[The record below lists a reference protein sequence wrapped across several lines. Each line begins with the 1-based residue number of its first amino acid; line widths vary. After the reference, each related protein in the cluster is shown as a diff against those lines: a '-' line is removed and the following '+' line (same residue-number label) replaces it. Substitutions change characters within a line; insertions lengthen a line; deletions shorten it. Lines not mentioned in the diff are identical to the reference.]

1 VEGIQDTGV
10 IARAEL
16 RRTVKSSRIVVL
28 FALYALFSGLVLL
41 VVGSISNAINETAR
55 KQIEAAGANVEQAQ
69 AAFQQARAGVLG
81 FMFDTDPAMLD
92 ALKNIPLVVLFVFKI
107 TLFFLPAYVALMGFD
122 QISGEVGPRSIRY
135 LVVRSSRSA
144 VLFGKYLAQ
153 AAALLILVLLVDV
166 GIFAYARATNPDF
179 GWGLL
184 VGTLLKFWLAEVV
197 FSLAYLALTTLCST
211 LFRSPAVS
219 LVFNFLALF
228 GLWMIHTIG
237 GLGVHREL
245 LPTGMPGPET
255 VTSPIAALRYASP
268 SHYSTDLLHPRW
280 TAFAG
285 SGLAYLCF
293 AAIFLFAAW
302 AVLRARDV

>member
-1 VEGIQDTGV
+1 
-10 IARAEL
+10 L
-16 RRTVKSSRIVVL
+16 RSSRIVVL

-41 VVGSISNAINETAR
+41 VVGSIANAVNETAR
-55 KQIEAAGANVEQAQ
+55 KQIEAAGANTEQAE

-107 TLFFLPAYVALMGFD
+107 TLFFLPAYVAIMGFD

-153 AAALLILVLLVDV
+153 AAALALLVLAVDL
-166 GIFAYARATNPDF
+166 GIFLYAKSTNPDF
-179 GWGLL
+179 GWGAM
-184 VGTLLKFWLAEVV
+184 VGTLLKFWLAAVL
-197 FSLAYLALTTLCST
+197 FSLAYMALTTLCST

-219 LVFNFLALF
+219 LVFNLLVLF
-228 GLWMIHTIG
+228 GFWVVNFVG
-237 GLGVHREL
+237 GLGVHREIS
-245 LPTGMPGPET
+245 PTGMPGPET
-255 VTSPIAALRYASP
+255 VISPIALLRYATP
-268 SHYSTDLLHPRW
+268 SYYSTDLLHPRW

-285 SGLAYLCF
+285 SGLAYLGF
-293 AAIFLFAAW
+293 AALFLLAAW
-302 AVLRARDV
+302 SVLRARDV